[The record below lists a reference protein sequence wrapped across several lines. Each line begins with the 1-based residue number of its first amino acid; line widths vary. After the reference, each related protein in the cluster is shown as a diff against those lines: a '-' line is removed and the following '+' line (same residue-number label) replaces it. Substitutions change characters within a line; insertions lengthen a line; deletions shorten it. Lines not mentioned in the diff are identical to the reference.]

1 MMQLVYK
8 LAGAGWA
15 DARISN
21 TSVYR
26 DMAVSYLSDALG
38 AMARAALQ
46 LLRGAREA
54 SFSFQD
60 EPGEHRWILS
70 RGEADS
76 LRIRIL
82 WFEDNFS
89 PRPQERGTEVF
100 GCDCA
105 VLDFVGQV
113 SSVLQTLLADE
124 GIDGYIRR
132 WQSDEFPVDTFAE
145 IQRLLTPQ
153 PQ

>member
-1 MMQLVYK
+1 MQLVYQ
-8 LAGAGWA
+8 LAGSGWA
-15 DARISN
+15 DARISHN
-21 TSVYR
+21 SGYR

-38 AMARAALQ
+38 DMARAALQ
-46 LLRGAREA
+46 LLCGAREA

-70 RGEADS
+70 HGEADS
-76 LRIRIL
+76 LYIRIL
-82 WFEDNFS
+82 WFEDSFS
-89 PRPQERGTEVF
+89 PRPQGRGGEVF
-100 GCDCA
+100 MCECA

-113 SSVLQTLLADE
+113 SSVLQNLLADE
-124 GIDGYIRR
+124 GIEGYMRR
-132 WQSDEFPVDTFAE
+132 WQSHEFPLEAFTE

>member
-1 MMQLVYK
+1 MQLVYQ

-15 DARISN
+15 DARISD
-21 TSVYR
+21 SSGYR
-26 DMAVSYLSDALG
+26 DMAVSYLSDGLG
-38 AMARAALQ
+38 DMARAALQ
-46 LLRGAREA
+46 LLRGMREV

-60 EPGEHRWILS
+60 EPGEHRWMLS
-70 RGEADS
+70 RSEADS

-82 WFEDNFS
+82 WFEDTFS

-100 GCDCA
+100 KCDCA
-105 VLDFVGQV
+105 LLDFVGQV

-124 GIDGYIRR
+124 GIEGYRRR
-132 WQSDEFPVDTFAE
+132 WQSHEFPLDTFTE

>member
-1 MMQLVYK
+1 MRLVYQ

-15 DARISN
+15 DARISDN
-21 TSVYR
+21 SSYR
-26 DMAVSYLSDALG
+26 DMTVSYLSDALG
-38 AMARAALQ
+38 DMARAALQ

-54 SFSFQD
+54 SFSFED

-82 WFEDNFS
+82 WFEDTFS
-89 PRPQERGTEVF
+89 PPSQERGTEVF
-100 GCDCA
+100 KCDCA

-113 SSVLQTLLADE
+113 SSVLQTVLADE
-124 GIDGYIRR
+124 GIEGYMRR
-132 WQSDEFPVDTFAE
+132 WQHHEFPLGTFTE